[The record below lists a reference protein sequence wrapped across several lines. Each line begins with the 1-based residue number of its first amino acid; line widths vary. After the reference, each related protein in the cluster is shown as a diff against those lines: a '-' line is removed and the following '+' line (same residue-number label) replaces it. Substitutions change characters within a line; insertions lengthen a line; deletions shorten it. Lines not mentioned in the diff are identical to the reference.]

1 MAPSLL
7 PEPLHILYLR
17 QTFLKER
24 EQEIYGDSRLITHNQ
39 TSPVAPSTRS
49 ISYEERLKIVL
60 MAVCKALLLLP
71 VCALVQ

>member
-24 EQEIYGDSRLITHNQ
+24 EQEIYEDSRLITHNQ
-39 TSPVAPSTRS
+39 TSPVAPSTF
-49 ISYEERLKIVL
+49 YDLRLKVVL

-71 VCALVQ
+71 VS